1 MLIAY
6 THGRALSLQLCSIHD
21 AIDYV
26 TVLQDYCLVE
36 CTHKARHSRAKAPRK
51 DHLLMMTMQMTLG
64 TALINRLGY
73 GTMKLTGPGVW
84 GMPRDE
90 AAAIKLLCRAA
101 DLGVQFYDSANAYGP
116 RVTNQLL
123 GKAFHGRTDL
133 LIGNKV
139 GAERGSDRSWIV
151 DNRPETVRRQVEEAL
166 LDLQTE
172 TLNLIYLRLDGDGH
186 GPSPSKDIPLE
197 EPLGVLVELQKQ
209 GQIQHLGLSGAGPEE
224 LARAL
229 VLTPIT
235 AIQNRFNLVDRSGI
249 EVLAD
254 CERYGIAFVPYWP
267 LASGKV
273 LDHPSLTAPA
283 RRLEA
288 TPAQISLAWLLRRS
302 PVMVPIPGT
311 TSIAHLEE
319 NIASARFANQLTSEE
334 IDTLTKLVSERD
346 AHLASPARITRDTT
360 NSVKRD

>member
-1 MLIAY
+1 M
-6 THGRALSLQLCSIHD
+6 
-21 AIDYV
+21 
-26 TVLQDYCLVE
+26 
-36 CTHKARHSRAKAPRK
+36 HKARHSRTKEPRK
-51 DHLLMMTMQMTLG
+51 DHLLMMTTQMTLG
-64 TALINRLGY
+64 KALINRLGY

-90 AAAIKLLCRAA
+90 ASAIKLLCRAA

-139 GAERGSDRSWIV
+139 GAERGENRSWIV

-172 TLNLIYLRLDGDGH
+172 TLNLIYLRLGGDTPGA
-186 GPSPSKDIPLE
+186 STDIPLE
-197 EPLGVLVELQKQ
+197 EPLGVLVELRKQ
-209 GQIQHLGLSGAGPEE
+209 GMIQHLGLSGAGPEE

-229 VLTPIT
+229 ALTPIT

-254 CERYGIAFVPYWP
+254 CERHGIAFVPYWP

-273 LDHPSLTAPA
+273 LDHPALTAPA

-302 PVMVPIPGT
+302 SVMVPIPGT

-319 NIASARFANQLTSEE
+319 NITSARLTNQLTSEE
-334 IDTLTKLVSERD
+334 IETLTGLVSERG
-346 AHLASPARITRDTT
+346 AHPGNPAWTTRDTI
-360 NSVKRD
+360 NSAERD

>member
-1 MLIAY
+1 VKGLLNNDDNA
-6 THGRALSLQLCSIHD
+6 D
-21 AIDYV
+21 DPW
-26 TVLQDYCLVE
+26 
-36 CTHKARHSRAKAPRK
+36 HS
-51 DHLLMMTMQMTLG
+51 HHQ
-64 TALINRLGY
+64 RLGY

-84 GMPRDE
+84 GMPSDE

-101 DLGVQFYDSANAYGP
+101 DLGVQFYGSANAYGP

-123 GKAFHGRTDL
+123 GKAFHGRNDL

-172 TLNLIYLRLDGDGH
+172 TVNLIYLRLDGDAQGSA
-186 GPSPSKDIPLE
+186 PSTDIPLE
-197 EPLGVLVELQKQ
+197 EPLGVLVELRKQ
-209 GQIQHLGLSGAGPEE
+209 GMIQHLGLSGAGPEV

-229 VLTPIT
+229 ALTPIT
-235 AIQNRFNLVDRSGI
+235 AVQNRFNLVDRSGI

-254 CERYGIAFVPYWP
+254 CERHGIAFVPYWP

-273 LDHPSLTAPA
+273 LDHPALTAPA
-283 RRLEA
+283 RRLDA

-319 NIASARFANQLTSEE
+319 NVVSVDLANQLTSEE
-334 IDTLTKLVSERD
+334 VDTLTALVSERD
-346 AHLASPARITRDTT
+346 AHLGIPAQFTRDTLR
-360 NSVKRD
+360 SSKRD

>member
-1 MLIAY
+1 MIMIE
-6 THGRALSLQLCSIHD
+6 R
-21 AIDYV
+21 
-26 TVLQDYCLVE
+26 
-36 CTHKARHSRAKAPRK
+36 
-51 DHLLMMTMQMTLG
+51 MTIGDTI
-64 TALINRLGY
+64 INRLGY

-101 DLGVQFYDSANAYGP
+101 DLGIQFYDSANAYGP

-151 DNRPETVRRQVEEAL
+151 DSRPETVRRQVEEAL

-186 GPSPSKDIPLE
+186 GPASSTAIPLE
-197 EPLGVLVELQKQ
+197 EPLGVLVELRKQ
-209 GQIQHLGLSGAGPEE
+209 GMIQHLGLSGAGPEE

-229 VLTPIT
+229 SLTPIT
-235 AIQNRFNLVDRSGI
+235 AVQNRFNLVDRSGI

-254 CERYGIAFVPYWP
+254 CERHGIAFVPYWP

-273 LDHPSLTAPA
+273 LDHPALTAPA
-283 RRLEA
+283 RRLDA

-319 NIASARFANQLTSEE
+319 NVASVNLANQLTSEE
-334 IDTLTKLVSERD
+334 VDTLTGLVSERD
-346 AHLASPARITRDTT
+346 ARLGSPAQITRGTLG
-360 NSVKRD
+360 SIKRD

>member
-1 MLIAY
+1 
-6 THGRALSLQLCSIHD
+6 
-21 AIDYV
+21 
-26 TVLQDYCLVE
+26 
-36 CTHKARHSRAKAPRK
+36 
-51 DHLLMMTMQMTLG
+51 MMTTQMTLG
-64 TALINRLGY
+64 KVLINRLGY

-90 AAAIKLLCRAA
+90 ATAIKLLCRAA
-101 DLGVQFYDSANAYGP
+101 DLGVQFYDGANAYGP

-151 DNRPETVRRQVEEAL
+151 DSRPETVRRQVEEAL

-172 TLNLIYLRLDGDGH
+172 TVNLIYLRLGGDTQGA
-186 GPSPSKDIPLE
+186 STDIPLE
-197 EPLGVLVELQKQ
+197 EPLGTLVELRKQ
-209 GQIQHLGLSGAGPEE
+209 GMIQHLGLSGAGPEE

-229 VLTPIT
+229 ALTPIT
-235 AIQNRFNLVDRSGI
+235 AVQNRFNLVDRSGI

-254 CERYGIAFVPYWP
+254 CERHGIAFVPYWP
-267 LASGKV
+267 LSSGKV
-273 LDHPSLTAPA
+273 LDHPALTAPA
-283 RRLEA
+283 RRLNA
-288 TPAQISLAWLLRRS
+288 TPAQISLAWLLCRS

-319 NIASARFANQLTSEE
+319 NVASVHLANQLTSEE
-334 IDTLTKLVSERD
+334 VDTLTGLVSERD
-346 AHLASPARITRDTT
+346 AHLAIPAQVTRDTLS
-360 NSVKRD
+360 SVKVD

>member
-1 MLIAY
+1 
-6 THGRALSLQLCSIHD
+6 
-21 AIDYV
+21 
-26 TVLQDYCLVE
+26 
-36 CTHKARHSRAKAPRK
+36 
-51 DHLLMMTMQMTLG
+51 MTTQITLG
-64 TALINRLGY
+64 TAIINRLGY

-84 GMPRDE
+84 GMPSDE
-90 AAAIKLLCRAA
+90 TAAIKLLCRAA

-172 TLNLIYLRLDGDGH
+172 TLNLIYLRLGGDTPGA
-186 GPSPSKDIPLE
+186 STDIPLE
-197 EPLGVLVELQKQ
+197 EPLGTLVELRKQ
-209 GQIQHLGLSGAGPEE
+209 GMIQHLGLSGAGPEE

-235 AIQNRFNLVDRSGI
+235 AVENRFNLVDRSGI

-254 CERYGIAFVPYWP
+254 CERHGIAFVPYWP
-267 LASGKV
+267 LSSGKA
-273 LDHPSLTAPA
+273 LDHPALTAPA
-283 RRLEA
+283 QRLNA

-319 NIASARFANQLTSEE
+319 NVASVHLANQLTPEE
-334 IDTLTKLVSERD
+334 VDTLTGLVSERD
-346 AHLASPARITRDTT
+346 ARLGILALVTRDTLIS
-360 NSVKRD
+360 NQRD

>member
-1 MLIAY
+1 
-6 THGRALSLQLCSIHD
+6 
-21 AIDYV
+21 
-26 TVLQDYCLVE
+26 
-36 CTHKARHSRAKAPRK
+36 
-51 DHLLMMTMQMTLG
+51 MMTTQMTLG
-64 TALINRLGY
+64 KALINRLGY
-73 GTMKLTGPGVW
+73 GTMNLTGPGVW

-90 AAAIKLLCRAA
+90 ATAIKLLCRAA

-151 DNRPETVRRQVEEAL
+151 DSRPETVRRQVEEAL

-172 TLNLIYLRLDGDGH
+172 TVNLIYLRLGGDAQGQA
-186 GPSPSKDIPLE
+186 PSTDIPLE
-197 EPLGVLVELQKQ
+197 EPLSVLVELRKQ
-209 GQIQHLGLSGAGPEE
+209 GMIQHLGLSGAGPEE

-235 AIQNRFNLVDRSGI
+235 AVQNRFNLVDRSGI

-254 CERYGIAFVPYWP
+254 CERHGIAFVPYWP
-267 LASGKV
+267 LAYGKV
-273 LDHPSLTAPA
+273 LDHPALTAPA
-283 RRLEA
+283 RRLDA

-302 PVMVPIPGT
+302 PVMIPIPGT
-311 TSIAHLEE
+311 TSIEHLEE
-319 NIASARFANQLTSEE
+319 NVASVNLANQLTTEE
-334 IDTLTKLVSERD
+334 LDTLTGLVSERD
-346 AHLASPARITRDTT
+346 AHLGVPSQVTRDTLI
-360 NSVKRD
+360 SVRRD

>member
-1 MLIAY
+1 
-6 THGRALSLQLCSIHD
+6 
-21 AIDYV
+21 
-26 TVLQDYCLVE
+26 
-36 CTHKARHSRAKAPRK
+36 
-51 DHLLMMTMQMTLG
+51 MTTQMTLG
-64 TALINRLGY
+64 KVLINRLGY

-90 AAAIKLLCRAA
+90 TTAIKLLCRAA

-139 GAERGSDRSWIV
+139 GAERGSERSWIV
-151 DNRPETVRRQVEEAL
+151 DNRPETVRRQVEEPL

-172 TLNLIYLRLDGDGH
+172 TVNLIYLRLGGDSQGQA
-186 GPSPSKDIPLE
+186 PSTDIPLE
-197 EPLGVLVELQKQ
+197 EPLSVLVELRKQ
-209 GQIQHLGLSGAGPEE
+209 GMIQHLGLSGAGPEE

-254 CERYGIAFVPYWP
+254 CERHGIAFVPYWP

-273 LDHPSLTAPA
+273 LDHPALTAPA
-283 RRLEA
+283 RRLDA
-288 TPAQISLAWLLRRS
+288 TPAQISLA
-302 PVMVPIPGT
+302 
-311 TSIAHLEE
+311 
-319 NIASARFANQLTSEE
+319 
-334 IDTLTKLVSERD
+334 
-346 AHLASPARITRDTT
+346 
-360 NSVKRD
+360 